1 MLIEAFKSGDGFNH
15 KPWKDSFK
23 EIGMPPEK
31 FNELYLLNINKHISM
46 NGKQPVSCSGSIK

>member
-1 MLIEAFKSGDGFNH
+1 MLIEAFKTGDGNTH

-31 FNELYLLNINKHISM
+31 FDELYLININKHIAM
-46 NGKQPVSCSGSIK
+46 NGKQSVSCSGLV